1 MPKPSATGELRA
13 MQMPDLAREI
23 KAQALLVEQL
33 RLGIKLKK
41 EKDTAKLRRERRKFA
56 QMKTEWT
63 RKTAAQLQGSTK
75 PSTVPSSA
83 TSLTSGHG
91 SAKASPSA
99 KATKDKSASHTR
111 L

>member
-1 MPKPSATGELRA
+1 MSKPSAIGELRA

-23 KAQALLVEQL
+23 KTQALLVEQL

-63 RKTAAQLQGSTK
+63 RKTAAQLQGSAK
-75 PSTVPSSA
+75 PSTVPAS
-83 TSLTSGHG
+83 T
-91 SAKASPSA
+91 KASPSA
-99 KATKDKSASHTR
+99 KATEDKSASPVR
-111 L
+111 S